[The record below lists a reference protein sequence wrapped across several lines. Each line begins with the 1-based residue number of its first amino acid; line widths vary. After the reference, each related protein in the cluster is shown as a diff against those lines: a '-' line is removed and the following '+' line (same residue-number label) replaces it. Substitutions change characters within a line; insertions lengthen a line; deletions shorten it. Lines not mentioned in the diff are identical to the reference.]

1 MLQWE
6 QGLPVNTQNS
16 TDNQIVT
23 ISDPVTKTEL
33 IRALQKVSVTKNQI
47 IEVHSSLSAFSYVIG
62 GARTVVDA
70 LMEAVGEEGTILM
83 PFQSSGNTEPSDWCN
98 PAIVPELY
106 SEIRSSIP
114 SYHPLTSDIHGMGAI
129 VENFVHRPGVQFSG
143 HPNVSYAAWGR
154 YARLLCNRQST
165 HFPLAEESPT
175 ARLYELKGKVLLL
188 GTDFSKVTCM
198 HLAEYR
204 CDARP
209 IQICGACVEGEN
221 GPEWKKYLDLEI
233 DSDDFVKI
241 RPVMIRKN
249 MIRETMLSGCH
260 IQFFSANDAVDIATR
275 YFEKSGI
282 YDLYR

>member
-1 MLQWE
+1 M
-6 QGLPVNTQNS
+6 
-16 TDNQIVT
+16 DKDKKAVT
-23 ISDPVTKTEL
+23 DPVTRQEL
-33 IRALQKVSVTKNQI
+33 IRALQRVGVTPNQI
-47 IEVHSSLSAFSYVIG
+47 VEVHSSLSAFSYVIG

-70 LMEAVGEEGTILM
+70 LMDLLTEEGTILM

-98 PAIVPELY
+98 PPVAPELY
-106 SEIRSSIP
+106 QEIREAIP
-114 SYHPLTSDIHGMGAI
+114 SYNPLTSDIYGMGAI
-129 VENFVHRPGVQFSG
+129 VENFIHRPGVVFSN

-154 YARLLCNRQST
+154 YAKLLCNRQSA

-209 IQICGACVEGEN
+209 IQICGAMVEGTN
-221 GPEWKKYLDLEI
+221 GPEWKKYLDLEL
-233 DSDDFVKI
+233 DSDEFVKI
-241 RPVMIRKN
+241 RPLMARKN
-249 MIRETMLSGCH
+249 MIRETMLGSCH
-260 IQFFSANDAVDIATR
+260 IQYFSANDAVDIATR
-275 YFEKSGI
+275 YFEKTGI